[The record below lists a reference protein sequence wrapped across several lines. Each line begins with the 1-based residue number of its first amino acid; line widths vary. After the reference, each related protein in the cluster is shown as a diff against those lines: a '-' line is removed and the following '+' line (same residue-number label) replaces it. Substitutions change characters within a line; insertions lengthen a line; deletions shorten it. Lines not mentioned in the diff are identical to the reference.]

1 MSPDPLVLVQGA
13 GPDSIRIERAPRAG
27 EYGWSV
33 TAYGLDADHAIL
45 KARRMVAEAEAL
57 VTTAKAREAEARAR
71 PPASG

>member
-1 MSPDPLVLVQGA
+1 MSPDPVVLIQGA

-33 TAYGLDADHAIL
+33 TAYGVDADHAIV

-57 VTTAKAREAEARAR
+57 VTVAKGHEAEARSRA
-71 PPASG
+71 PATS